1 MIESNKTTKKDV
13 INKTVQSSIS
23 DFFYDE
29 KLIPIEEI
37 IIGERK
43 RSQYSE
49 EKVNQLAGSI
59 QDIGLMNPITITED
73 KHLIAGYH
81 RILAFKELGK
91 SEIPYRMTTVTEP
104 LKNELQE
111 IDENLIRGGLIA
123 LEECEQIHRRKEI
136 YEELYP
142 ETKQYSSELQR
153 RVRRGDN
160 LSSGEKAFS
169 QEIADKMGISQRT
182 IQRRIKV
189 ARGLIE
195 DLRDMLRDTTMASR
209 ITELV
214 KIAKL
219 LIEEQ
224 KDLIPII
231 DTMKREMKP
240 EDIKNLAQIK
250 ERQIIYEKEAEKRRM
265 DPIEDLLI
273 RKIIKYENKIKNFLF
288 SGKDG
293 KTPYQLWLKMC
304 SSNDIRW
311 EKGKCYTY
319 TFCHLQKLN
328 FDIITK
334 EELNFSNFTLHHQ
347 PYKFKN
353 MLTKQAFPVNKN
365 KHPKASIPELQ
376 GKEWDLFK
384 GGLIQDKN
392 LQKEV

>member
-195 DLRDMLRDTTMASR
+195 DLR
-209 ITELV
+209 
-214 KIAKL
+214 
-219 LIEEQ
+219 
-224 KDLIPII
+224 
-231 DTMKREMKP
+231 
-240 EDIKNLAQIK
+240 
-250 ERQIIYEKEAEKRRM
+250 
-265 DPIEDLLI
+265 
-273 RKIIKYENKIKNFLF
+273 
-288 SGKDG
+288 
-293 KTPYQLWLKMC
+293 
-304 SSNDIRW
+304 
-311 EKGKCYTY
+311 
-319 TFCHLQKLN
+319 
-328 FDIITK
+328 
-334 EELNFSNFTLHHQ
+334 
-347 PYKFKN
+347 
-353 MLTKQAFPVNKN
+353 
-365 KHPKASIPELQ
+365 
-376 GKEWDLFK
+376 
-384 GGLIQDKN
+384 
-392 LQKEV
+392 